1 MMSEPAPAPER
12 SGDVDG
18 GSVWEPVAAHTDHPE
33 PAADIGRDR
42 RLSWLRSLAPL
53 LRPHRR
59 VIALSLVSA
68 MVAMAAQVAL
78 PRIVMLTVDRA
89 LDARTDPLTPFVVVL
104 AAVAV
109 LRGVTTFGYRFG
121 LYHVAYRLEYDL
133 RVLIHRHLGRLS
145 FSFYD
150 RVQTGQI
157 ISRANS
163 DIRSVQM
170 FGAFA
175 PIVTVQLV
183 TLVGALVV
191 MLSIDPLLTV
201 VAVAGIPGVYV
212 AAKRLR
218 DAVFPISWLVQ
229 ARLADL
235 ATVVDENVN
244 GARVVKAFA
253 AEEREIE
260 KLAATSRRLRWI
272 SVGQADARAR
282 WNPVVE
288 GLPRLSLALVLAVG
302 GWRAADGVISV
313 GALLAF
319 SQYVLLLAAPF
330 RFLGFVLILGQRAR
344 ASAGRILELLD
355 EEPTVVDRPG
365 AVDLVEPSGSIRFDD
380 VRFAYDDATVLEGV
394 DLEIHPGETVA
405 LVGRSG
411 SGKSTIARLLLRFY
425 DVDGGRVTIDGHDVR
440 DLTQASLRRHV
451 AFVPDDPFLFST
463 SLHDNIAYAHPAASR
478 AEVTRAA
485 RDAAAAEF
493 IDRLPDGYDTVVG
506 ERGYDLSGGQRQRV
520 SLARGL
526 VGDPAVLVLDDATS
540 AVDVRVEEE
549 IHEALSRRRRGR
561 TTIVIAHRLST
572 IALADR
578 VVLLEGGR
586 IVADGSHEQL
596 LAEQPRYV
604 DLLARSGAVGDVPTD
619 GGAPDDRP
627 AGDEVVG
634 RW

>member
-1 MMSEPAPAPER
+1 MSRAPDSAPAG
-12 SGDVDG
+12 SGDGVDG
-18 GSVWEPVAAHTDHPE
+18 WEPVAATTDFPD
-33 PAADIGRDR
+33 PQADVAPDPS
-42 RLSWLRSLAPL
+42 LSWLRRLAPL
-53 LRPHRR
+53 LRPYRT
-59 VIALSLVSA
+59 VVALALVSA
-68 MVAMAAQVAL
+68 VVAMAAQVAL

-89 LDARTDPLTPFVVVL
+89 LEEQTDPLTPFVLLL
-104 AAVAV
+104 AGVAV
-109 LRGVTTFGYRFG
+109 LRGITTFGYRFG
-121 LYHVAYRLEYDL
+121 LYSVAYRLEYDL

-150 RVQTGQI
+150 RVQSGQI

-175 PIVTVQLV
+175 PIVSVQLV
-183 TLVGALVV
+183 TLVGALIV
-191 MLSIDPLLTV
+191 MLSIDPLLTL
-201 VAVAGIPGVYV
+201 VAVAGIPGVFF
-212 AAKRLR
+212 AAQRLR
-218 DAVFPISWLVQ
+218 DIVFPISWLVQ
-229 ARLADL
+229 ARLAEL

-260 KLAATSRRLRWI
+260 KLAATSRRLRWV
-272 SVGQADARAR
+272 SVTQADARAR

-288 GLPRLSLALVLAVG
+288 SLPRLSLALVLAVG
-302 GWRAADGVISV
+302 GWRAADGAISV

-355 EEPTVVDRPG
+355 ERPTVVDRPG
-365 AVDLVEPSGSIRFDD
+365 AIDLVAPRGKVRFED
-380 VRFAYDDATVLEGV
+380 VRFGYDDAVVLDGI
-394 DLEIHPGETVA
+394 DLEVEPGETVA
-405 LVGRSG
+405 VVGRSG

-425 DVDGGRVTIDGHDVR
+425 DVDGGRVTVDGHDVR
-440 DLTQASLRRHV
+440 DLTQTSLRRHI
-451 AFVPDDPFLFST
+451 AFVPDDPFLFGT
-463 SLHDNIAYAHPAASR
+463 ALHDNIAYAHPAAERDVVAS
-478 AEVTRAA
+478 AA
-485 RDAAAAEF
+485 GDAAAAEF
-493 IDRLPDGYDTVVG
+493 VERLPEGYDTVVG

-526 VGDPAVLVLDDATS
+526 VGDPTVLVLDDATS

-549 IHEALSRRRRGR
+549 IHDALSRRRRDR

-578 VVLLEGGR
+578 VVLLDEGR
-586 IVADGSHEQL
+586 IVAQGTHGEL
-596 LAEQPRYV
+596 LASQPRYV
-604 DLLARSGAVGDVPTD
+604 DLLARSG
-619 GGAPDDRP
+619 DDRADESDADEPDP
-627 AGDEVVG
+627 AVG

>member
-1 MMSEPAPAPER
+1 MTPAPDPAAA
-12 SGDVDG
+12 GTVDHAQE
-18 GSVWEPVAAHTDHPE
+18 WEPVAARTDHPE
-33 PAADIGRDR
+33 PPADVAADPG
-42 RLSWLRSLAPL
+42 LSWLRRLAPL
-53 LRPHRR
+53 LRPYRG
-59 VIALSLVSA
+59 VVAAALLSA
-68 MVAMAAQVAL
+68 VVAMAAQVAL
-78 PRIVMLTVDRA
+78 PFIVMLTVDRA
-89 LDARTDPLTPFVVVL
+89 LEAQTAPLTPFVVLL

-109 LRGVTTFGYRFG
+109 LRGVATFGYRYG
-121 LYHVAYRLEYDL
+121 LYGVAYRLEYDL

-150 RVQTGQI
+150 RVQSGQI

-175 PIVTVQLV
+175 PIVSVQLV
-183 TLVGALVV
+183 TLVGALAV

-201 VAVAGIPGVYV
+201 AAVAGIPGVYV
-212 AAKRLR
+212 AAQRLR
-218 DAVFPISWLVQ
+218 DLVFPISWLVQ
-229 ARLADL
+229 SRLAEL

-244 GARVVKAFA
+244 GARVVRAFA

-260 KLAATSRRLRWI
+260 KLATTARRLRWI
-272 SVGQADARAR
+272 SVTQADARAR

-302 GWRAADGVISV
+302 GWRAADGAISV

-319 SQYVLLLAAPF
+319 SQYVLLFAAPF

-355 EEPTVVDRPG
+355 EDPTVVDRPG
-365 AVDLVEPSGSIRFDD
+365 AYDLVAPLGHLRFEH
-380 VRFAYDDATVLEGV
+380 VRFAYDEANVLDGI
-394 DLEIHPGETVA
+394 DLEVRPGETIA
-405 LVGRSG
+405 IVGRSG

-425 DVDGGRVTIDGHDVR
+425 DVDDGRITIDGHDVR

-451 AFVPDDPFLFST
+451 AFVPDDPFLFGT
-463 SLHDNIAYAHPAASR
+463 SLHDNIAYAHPAAER
-478 AEVTRAA
+478 HVVATAA
-485 RDAAAAEF
+485 GDAAAAEF
-493 IDRLPDGYDTVVG
+493 IEQLPDGFDTAVG

-526 VGDPAVLVLDDATS
+526 VGDPTVLVLDDATS

-549 IHEALSRRRRGR
+549 IHAALTRRRRGR

-586 IVADGSHEQL
+586 IVAEGTHQEL
-596 LAEQPRYV
+596 LATQPRYL
-604 DLLARSGAVGDVPTD
+604 DLLARSGDDTGDAADSDQTVGQ
-619 GGAPDDRP
+619 
-627 AGDEVVG
+627 
-634 RW
+634 W